1 VGQLGAWQP
10 VQQQLWQT
18 EAAPGKGS
26 TTAAS
31 LAEQMLHYLLFMRYY
46 CHGPRAVLVYILPLI
61 TEDTSPPTMLHL
73 LEQTKRNGRCK
84 CHADQAFR
92 LSLGDAE

>member
-31 LAEQMLHYLLFMRYY
+31 LAVANAALPALHELL
-46 CHGPRAVLVYILPLI
+46 LPW
-61 TEDTSPPTMLHL
+61 TARGVGVHPASNH
-73 LEQTKRNGRCK
+73 
-84 CHADQAFR
+84 
-92 LSLGDAE
+92 